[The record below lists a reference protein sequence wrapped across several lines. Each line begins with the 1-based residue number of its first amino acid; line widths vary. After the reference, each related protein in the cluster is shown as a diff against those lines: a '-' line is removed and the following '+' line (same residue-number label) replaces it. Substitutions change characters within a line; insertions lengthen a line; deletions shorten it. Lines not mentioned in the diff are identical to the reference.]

1 MMSTCR
7 ATRAERREPLPG
19 DALIADPLL
28 AVTHAIDVAVPPER
42 LWPWLAQMGAGRAGW
57 YSWDRLDNGGR
68 RSADRLVPE
77 LQRIAPGDVLP
88 AVPGA
93 NDVFAVARAEPPR
106 ALLLGWPAPGGAQ
119 RGTWEFAL
127 RPAARGTRLVVR
139 GRLSALALDAA
150 REAPGAAEPIASR
163 IERILLRL
171 PRPLLRAAGTLIHRV
186 MEARQLRG
194 IKRRAERG
202 IALSRWSRW
211 GATDEEVARPMP
223 GDDLVPDPVHVS
235 TRAIAVRAR
244 PGEIWPWLAQMGK
257 GRGGL
262 YSIDALDRLFGILD
276 APSAD
281 RILPQ
286 WQDIHAGHVI
296 PIGRSP
302 GWPVDYVDPLRS
314 IVLRIEQDGVLVTQ
328 SWGLDPVDGETTRL
342 VLRVRG
348 AAPPG
353 IRTRTLLALLA
364 PLEPVMVV
372 AQLRGIRRRAEAL
385 ARDRRG
391 R

>member
-19 DALIADPLL
+19 DALVADPLL
-28 AVTHAIDVAVPPER
+28 DVTHAIDVAAPPER
-42 LWPWLAQMGAGRAGW
+42 VWPWLAQMGAGRAGW
-57 YSWDRLDNGGR
+57 YSWDRLDNGGT

-119 RGTWEFAL
+119 RVTWEFAL
-127 RPAARGTRLVVR
+127 RPVARGTRLIVR
-139 GRLSALALDAA
+139 GRMSALALDAA
-150 REAPGAAEPIASR
+150 REAPGTAEPIASR
-163 IERILLRL
+163 IERSLMRL
-171 PRPLLRAAGTLIHRV
+171 PRPLFRAAGTLIHRI

-194 IKRRAERG
+194 IKRRAERSL
-202 IALSRWSRW
+202 ALSRWRRW
-211 GATDEEVARPMP
+211 GATDEEVERPMP
-223 GDDLVPDPVHVS
+223 GDDLVPDPIHVS
-235 TRAIAVRAR
+235 TRAISVRAR
-244 PGEIWPWLAQMGK
+244 PDEIWPWLVQMGK

-262 YSIDALDRLFGILD
+262 YSLDALDRLFGILD

-281 RILPQ
+281 RILPE
-286 WQDIHAGHVI
+286 WQDRHAGDVI

-302 GWPVDYVDPLRS
+302 GWPVHSVDPPRS
-314 IVLRIEQDGVLVTQ
+314 LVLRIEQGRALVTQ
-328 SWGLDPVDGETTRL
+328 SWGLDPVEGETTRL
-342 VLRVRG
+342 VLRVRA

-353 IRTRTLLALLA
+353 LRTRALLALLA
-364 PLEPVMVV
+364 PLEHAMVV

-391 R
+391 